1 MHFRYRLNV
10 SDSGVNNS
18 ILCVNCVILTVSPI
32 CLRCETLELPKE
44 EDFLASEMGKTGEE
58 DLTIVIPVYNEGAGF
73 EDLWSELN
81 TQLKSPFR
89 ALVVY
94 DFDEDNTIPAVEAV
108 IARGERRLSLV
119 KNEIRRGVVGALV
132 TGFRKVENGPL
143 LVVMADLSDDLAQVG
158 RMLELYREGYHVVV
172 GSRYMKGGRIV
183 NGPVLKQG
191 LSRMAGVSLC
201 WLRRI
206 PTHDATNAFKIYD
219 SAMLKKFTLESQR
232 GFELNLEITVKA
244 FLAGY
249 RIVEIPS
256 VWRDRTQGKSKF
268 KLWAWLPHY
277 LRWYFYAFR
286 PRKKV

>member
-1 MHFRYRLNV
+1 LATDIVKDR
-10 SDSGVNNS
+10 SG
-18 ILCVNCVILTVSPI
+18 
-32 CLRCETLELPKE
+32 
-44 EDFLASEMGKTGEE
+44 

-73 EDLWSELN
+73 EDLWREL
-81 TQLKSPFR
+81 TTHLQCPFR

-94 DFDEDNTIPAVEAV
+94 DFDEDNTVPAVQAV
-108 IARGERRLSLV
+108 MARGESRLSLV
-119 KNEIRRGVVGALV
+119 KNNVRRGVVGALL
-132 TGFRKVENGPL
+132 TGFNKVENGPL

-158 RMLELYREGYHVVV
+158 KMLDLYRQGFDVVV

-201 WLRRI
+201 WFRRI

-219 SAMLKKFTLESQR
+219 SAMLKQFTLESQR

-244 FLAGY
+244 FLSGY
-249 RIVEIPS
+249 GIVEIPS

-286 PRKKV
+286 PRHKA